1 MPGLVIVGAGAG
13 LGAAVAARFAREGLP
28 VAAIARSRAVH
39 EVAAAVRTQTS
50 APVLAL
56 RADGTDPAALRAAVD
71 LAVDAHGVPDVLVY
85 NAAIIRSDRPGDLSR
100 QQHLD
105 AWSVNV
111 LGAMDA
117 ATYLAPQLA
126 RTGGGTVIITGGMP
140 QPVSRSTSLSLGKAG
155 VRALTQILD
164 QEYGRLGVHVA
175 TVTVDCAIVPGT
187 DSDPELIAE
196 HYWALHRQ
204 PRAQWQH
211 EIVHS
216 TSTSTST
223 SAPA

>member
-1 MPGLVIVGAGAG
+1 MRGPTVIAFTTLRESEEIPVPGLVVVGAGAG

-28 VAAIARSRAVH
+28 VAMIARSQGVD
-39 EVAAAVRTQTS
+39 ELAAAVRAQAS

-56 RADGTDPAALRAAVD
+56 RADSTDRTALHAAVD
-71 LAVDAHGVPDVLVY
+71 AAVDAHGVPDVLVY
-85 NAAIIRSDRPGDLSR
+85 NAAIIQADRPGELSR

-117 ATYLAPQLA
+117 AT
-126 RTGGGTVIITGGMP
+126 ITGGMP
-140 QPVSRSTSLSLGKAG
+140 RPVSRSTSLSLGKAA

-164 QEYGRLGVHVA
+164 QEYGPLGVHVA
-175 TVTVDCAIVPGT
+175 TVTVDSAIVPGT
-187 DSDPELIAE
+187 DSDPDLIAE

-204 PRAQWQH
+204 PREQWQH
-211 EIVHS
+211 ELVHS
-216 TSTSTST
+216 L
-223 SAPA
+223 ALRA

>member
-28 VAAIARSRAVH
+28 VAAIARSQAVH
-39 EVAAAVRTQTS
+39 EVAAGVRTQTS

-56 RADGTDPAALRAAVD
+56 RADSTDRAALYAAIDV
-71 LAVDAHGVPDVLVY
+71 AVDAHGVPDVLVY
-85 NAAIIRSDRPGDLSR
+85 NAAIIQSDRPGELSR

-117 ATYLAPQLA
+117 ATYLAPQMA

-140 QPVSRSTSLSLGKAG
+140 RPVSRSTSLSLGKAG
-155 VRALTQILD
+155 VRALTRILD
-164 QEYGRLGVHVA
+164 QEYSELGVHVA

-216 TSTSTST
+216 TS
-223 SAPA
+223 APA

>member
-28 VAAIARSRAVH
+28 VAAIARSESVH

-56 RADGTDPAALRAAVD
+56 RADSADRTALYAAIDA
-71 LAVDAHGVPDVLVY
+71 AVDAHGVPDVLVY
-85 NAAIIRSDRPGDLSR
+85 NAAIIQSDRPGELSR

-117 ATYLAPQLA
+117 ATYLAPQMA
-126 RTGGGTVIITGGMP
+126 RAGGGTVIITGGMP
-140 QPVSRSTSLSLGKAG
+140 QPVSSRTSLSLSRAG

-164 QEYGRLGVHVA
+164 QEYSPLGVHVA
-175 TVTVDCAIVPGT
+175 TVTVPGAILPDT
-187 DSDPELIAE
+187 DLDPDLIAE
-196 HYWALHRQ
+196 HYWALHQQ
-204 PRAQWQH
+204 PRTQWQH
-211 EIVHS
+211 EIVPS
-216 TSTSTST
+216 ISV
-223 SAPA
+223 PA

>member
-1 MPGLVIVGAGAG
+1 MPGLVIVGAGPG

-28 VAAIARSRAVH
+28 VAAIARSRALD
-39 EVAAAVRTQTS
+39 EVAAGFRAQSS

-56 RADGTDPAALRAAVD
+56 RADSSDRGALHAALD
-71 LAVDAHGVPDVLVY
+71 IAVDAHGVPDVLVY
-85 NAAIIRSDRPGDLSR
+85 NAAIIRPDRPGELST

-117 ATYLAPQLA
+117 ATHLAPRMAQA
-126 RTGGGTVIITGGMP
+126 GGGTVIITGGMP
-140 QPVSRSTSLSLGKAG
+140 QPLSRSTSLSLGKAG

-164 QEYGRLGVHVA
+164 QEYGDLGVHVA

-187 DSDPELIAE
+187 DADPELIAE

-216 TSTSTST
+216 ASD
-223 SAPA
+223 PA